1 MGKKRI
7 GKKRLTAMLD
17 AAAKKYEVPEFLT
30 EDPSCFMHK
39 VEGQS
44 NQELMGFIASVFSY
58 GNRRLFFPR
67 IQFFLDVSAGQLD
80 TWLRSGTF
88 RCDVPDEARCFYR
101 LDQWHHVRQFLERL
115 YVLLHEYGTLGEFV
129 QQRATTGLQAVEALT
144 AYFCRWDVGHLVPKT
159 AKSSCKRVCMF
170 LRWMVRNA
178 SPVDLGLWS
187 FIDKRSLLIP
197 LDTHVLNQALSLG
210 LVSSRTASMSAV
222 KRLSDRLLEVFP
234 DDPLRADFALFG
246 VGVNAAEFVEE

>member
-7 GKKRLTAMLD
+7 GKKRLAALLD
-17 AAAKKYEVPEFLT
+17 AAAKKYEVAEFLIG
-30 EDPSCFMHK
+30 DPSCFMHK

-58 GNRRLFFPR
+58 GNRQLFFPR
-67 IQFFLDVSAGQLD
+67 IQFFLDVSAGQID

-88 RCDVPDEARCFYR
+88 RLDVPDEERCFYR
-101 LDQWHHVRQFLERL
+101 LDQWRHVRQFLEGL
-115 YVLLHEYGTLGEFV
+115 YALLHEYGTLGEFV
-129 QQRATTGLQAVEALT
+129 QQYATTGLQAVEVLT
-144 AYFCRWDVGHLVPKT
+144 AYFCLWDVGHLVPKN
-159 AKSSCKRVCMF
+159 AKSSCKRICMF
-170 LRWMVRNA
+170 LRWMVRDA

-187 FIDKRSLLIP
+187 FIDKRTLLIP
-197 LDTHVLNQALSLG
+197 LDTHVLNQALLLG

-222 KRLSDRLLEVFP
+222 RRLSDRLLEIFP
-234 DDPLRADFALFG
+234 TDPLRADFALFG